1 MKQSDID
8 RSAYALAMEY
18 LLGFQEKG
26 LTETLLEEYLNP
38 SLDSLRSSDISSIYY
53 RLLDSAQNRGMSSGV
68 IGGAIGHWSLSQIQ
82 LKVGWRLKVDRD

>member
-53 RLLDSAQNRGMSSGV
+53 RLLERMFQAINR
-68 IGGAIGHWSLSQIQ
+68 LCC
-82 LKVGWRLKVDRD
+82 